1 MLPATSA
8 LNMPW
13 LAPRAAGAKINLA
26 LGTMNF
32 GNRTSEASA
41 ERILARAVERG
52 ILLLDTAN
60 VYNDGVSEQII
71 GRAIRKRRENLL
83 IATKVGLAR
92 VGGHAEGL
100 SRAAIERA
108 VEGSLT
114 RLGTEYID
122 LYYLHAPDAET
133 PIEETIDTIADLMRR
148 ERIVHLGVSN
158 YASWQ
163 ILEIMRLCDERGI
176 ERPRVSQVI
185 YNLLIRQVEIEYRSF
200 ARRYPI
206 HTTVYNPVAGGLLAG
221 RYRPGDAIAKGS
233 RFDKNQMYQRRY
245 WSPRMFE
252 LVEQYRALAE
262 AEGLSLL
269 DFAYAWLAGAAGV
282 DSILVGPGSVE
293 HLDAAIDACALR
305 VSPEARAKADEIH
318 KAYQGTD
325 VSYAR

>member
-1 MLPATSA
+1 MLPAPSA
-8 LNMPW
+8 RNTPW
-13 LAPRAAGAKINLA
+13 LAPRAAEAKVKLA

-32 GNRTSEASA
+32 GNRTSEADA
-41 ERILARAVERG
+41 ERIVARAVERG
-52 ILLLDTAN
+52 IVLLDTAN
-60 VYNDGVSEQII
+60 VYNDGVSEQIVGRTI
-71 GRAIRKRRENLL
+71 GKRRESFLL
-83 IATKVGLAR
+83 ATKVGLGR
-92 VGGHAEGL
+92 MGGRAEGL

-122 LYYLHAPDAET
+122 LYYLHAPDHGT
-133 PIEETIDTIADLMRR
+133 PLEETIDTLADLMRR
-148 ERIVHLGVSN
+148 ARIRHFGVSN

-200 ARRYPI
+200 ARRHPI
-206 HTTVYNPVAGGLLAG
+206 HTTVYNPVAAGLLAG
-221 RYRPGDAIAKGS
+221 RYRPGDAIAQGS

-262 AEGLSLL
+262 AEGMALL
-269 DFAYAWLAGAAGV
+269 EFAYAWLAGASGV
-282 DSILVGPGSVE
+282 DSILVGPASVA
-293 HLDAAIDACALR
+293 HLDAAIDACALSL
-305 VSPEARAKADEIH
+305 SPEARTKADEIH
-318 KAYQGTD
+318 KAYTGTD